1 MHHYICYLKGKK
13 ENNEITSL
21 LSSVFECGNKIIGD
35 LFSYEDFEIRF
46 ENRLLDDFSEFNT
59 ELNVYMDKPVNKL
72 FADNFLFGLEVSNV
86 LNEEILV
93 SIKNDNPYEWILI
106 RDRLSFIVEETD
118 DDYNGITL
126 DRLTT
131 IRISQNE
138 AEAASDWQKKIFK
151 ENFRY

>member
-13 ENNEITSL
+13 ENKEITSL
-21 LSSVFECGNKIIGD
+21 LSSVFECANKLIGD

-46 ENRLLDDFSEFNT
+46 ENRLLDEFSEFNT

-106 RDRLSFIVEETD
+106 RDRLFFTVEETGG
-118 DDYNGITL
+118 DYNGITL

-151 ENFRY
+151 QNSRY